1 MWAWKFL
8 YPERKSWGFKNIR
21 IRVDGVL
28 AIAVRKNTGSIY
40 LYSLAEG
47 LWIVGQSAF
56 IVQGGSFL
64 SHQHGDFLVGH

>member
-1 MWAWKFL
+1 M
-8 YPERKSWGFKNIR
+8 
-21 IRVDGVL
+21 DGVL